1 MANSLQL
8 RRFADFV
15 VFFWIDKD
23 NRSEFSRTDVDNRPN
38 MQRIAIE
45 ARAPCTHNKCPR
57 ENVIVVWDLEALA
70 CETQNHRSGSQN
82 SVNHEIQLFL

>member
-15 VFFWIDKD
+15 VSFWIDTD
-23 NRSEFSRTDVDNRPN
+23 NRSEFLHTDVDNRPN
-38 MQRIAIE
+38 MRRIAIE
-45 ARAPCTHNKCPR
+45 ARAACTHNKCPR

-70 CETQNHRSGSQN
+70 CETWNHRSDSQN
-82 SVNHEIQLFL
+82 SVNDEI